1 MIISANQWKITL
13 ELLFYLSAVSA
24 IVMVFQRTSE
34 LEAILVLLAL
44 GLVREILNKT
54 IAKDLDTVFDHKGF
68 KFLDTILMG
77 ALLVGV
83 YWSYRDIGI
92 LISTGVTALLA
103 LLTFLY
109 RLFKRDDPASR
120 DTF

>member
-1 MIISANQWKITL
+1 MI
-13 ELLFYLSAVSA
+13 
-24 IVMVFQRTSE
+24 
-34 LEAILVLLAL
+34 AL
-44 GLVREILNKT
+44 GIIREIINKT

-68 KFLDTILMG
+68 RFLDTVLLG
-77 ALLVGV
+77 VLLVGV

-92 LISTGVTALLA
+92 LISTGITALLA